1 MEKFSNNSLLTINE
15 EESIKEVKSKSNKN
29 LIIEND
35 RNKDNN
41 IIEPNNNSQEINN
54 NKIK

>member
-41 IIEPNNNSQEINN
+41 IIEPNNNFPRN
-54 NKIK
+54 